1 MSIKIIYF
9 DFPSLFFPTSC
20 LSLFQVVPTKRF
32 NNVTKKN
39 GVGVAFAC
47 MGMTSFA
54 DAPADETNLTAVGEF
69 RLIPDLST
77 RCRIPW
83 Y

>member
-1 MSIKIIYF
+1 MSIKTIYF
-9 DFPSLFFPTSC
+9 DFSSFFFPICC
-20 LSLFQVVPTKRF
+20 LSLFQVVPAKLF
-32 NNVTKKN
+32 NNGTKKN
-39 GVGVAFAC
+39 GLGLTFAC

-54 DAPADETNLTAVGEF
+54 DCPADETNLTGVGEI

-77 RCRIPW
+77 KCRIPW